1 MQNAD
6 FRLQNGYLEIQS
18 SICNLQSA
26 ICNQVNLRRL
36 ITLLASLAITAVFLA
51 LALRQVDLAK
61 LAHAFASADYR
72 LVAIAVLFTL
82 TGYMFRTAR
91 WSRLLLPTK
100 PIRVSRLFP
109 VLVVGFALNNLLP
122 GRPGEFARA
131 YALGQRENISK
142 TLGFATVVVE
152 RVADGIA
159 LLGFLLLA
167 FAAFASLHLELPEA
181 AKTAGLLSALLFGV
195 ALAGLVFLLW
205 WQDLALGLFQR
216 ATRYL
221 PSPLA
226 VRLDKMLQ
234 SFTIGLRALRSPK
247 DLVTIS
253 LLSIG
258 VWTCESAFYFL
269 MLNAFGIL
277 SDQPIRA
284 VAALF
289 MTVLINL
296 GVMIPAAPGGLGPYE
311 AAGVFALSAFG
322 VNETGAASVA
332 LGSHVAEY
340 LLITGLGLLF
350 VWREGISLA
359 AANPTSEAQ
368 DETLAPG
375 KQL

>member
-1 MQNAD
+1 MPRGTYTSPIPATTGSWYSAT
-6 FRLQNGYLEIQS
+6 R
-18 SICNLQSA
+18 NLQSA
-26 ICNQVNLRRL
+26 ITLNLRRVL
-36 ITLLASLAITAVFLA
+36 TLLASLAITSVFLV
-51 LALRQVDLAK
+51 LALRQVDFAK

-82 TGYMFRTAR
+82 TGYLARAAR
-91 WSRLLLPTK
+91 WSRLLLSTK

-131 YALGQRENISK
+131 YALGQREDLSK

-159 LLGFLLLA
+159 LLGFLLVA
-167 FAAFASLHLELPEA
+167 FIAFASLHLELPEA
-181 AKTAGLLSALLFGV
+181 AKTAGILSAILFGV

-205 WQDLALGLFQR
+205 WQDLALGLFHR

-221 PSPLA
+221 PSLLA
-226 VRLDKMLQ
+226 ARLGKMLE
-234 SFTIGLRALRSPK
+234 SFVVGLRPLQSPK
-247 DLVTIS
+247 DLATIG
-253 LLSIG
+253 LLSIA
-258 VWTCESAFYFL
+258 VWACESTSYFL

-277 SDQPIRA
+277 SEQPIRA
-284 VAALF
+284 VAAVF
-289 MTVLINL
+289 MMVLINL
-296 GVMIPAAPGGLGPYE
+296 GVLIPAAPGGLGPFE
-311 AAGVFALSAFG
+311 AAAVFALSAFG

-332 LGSHVAEY
+332 LGSHALQY

-359 AANPTSEAQ
+359 VANPTSLAQ
-368 DETLAPG
+368 DKELAPR
-375 KQL
+375 